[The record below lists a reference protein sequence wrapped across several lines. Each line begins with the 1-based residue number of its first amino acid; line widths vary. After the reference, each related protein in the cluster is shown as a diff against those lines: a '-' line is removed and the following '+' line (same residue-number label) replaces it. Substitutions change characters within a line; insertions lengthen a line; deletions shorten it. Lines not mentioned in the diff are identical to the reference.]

1 MKGVVSSDVSF
12 RRMGAGRHVFAL
24 EQVGERVAGCQGL
37 SQGQKDALRAQI
49 ERALKLGRGAL
60 AAELAYNQHKEGVS
74 QARGEAVV
82 IDRELDQMIV
92 DMRDFVRIRTRSAQ
106 VEVSEA
112 AARIEQ
118 AIFKQGI
125 VEVTHL
131 KFEDQLGVMMA
142 MDTELAGALRDDVR
156 RVGFDDEVQR
166 FRARVADFA
175 TELRRQRAE
184 HTTWDEVV
192 ARREE
197 LHEATCLA
205 LVMILASFADLE
217 DGEAIVMREHILA
230 PLREQQARVLEAQS
244 RHKAVGDVNPDTGEE
259 SGDPAAPVAGESE
272 EPAPVMA

>member
-1 MKGVVSSDVSF
+1 MKGIVSSDVSF

-24 EQVGERVAGCQGL
+24 EQVAERVAGCQGL
-37 SQGQKDALRAQI
+37 SQGQKDALGAQI

-92 DMRDFVRIRTRSAQ
+92 DMRDFVRIRSRSAQ
-106 VEVSEA
+106 AEVAEA

-118 AIFKQGI
+118 KMFRQGV

-142 MDTELAGALRDDVR
+142 MDTELEGPLRDDVR
-156 RVGFDDEVQR
+156 RVGLDADVAR
-166 FRARVADFA
+166 FRARVADFEG
-175 TELRRQRAE
+175 ELRRQKAE

-192 ARREE
+192 AHREE

-205 LVMILASFADLE
+205 VVMTLASFVDLE
-217 DGEAIVMREHILA
+217 DSEAIAAREFILG
-230 PLREQQARVLEAQS
+230 PLREQQSRVLEAQR
-244 RHKAVGDVNPDTGEE
+244 RHTPVGDIDPSTGEE
-259 SGDPAAPVAGESE
+259 VVEPAAPVAGEADAPV
-272 EPAPVMA
+272 PAPV